1 MESINGTSQRG
12 QAIIRKSRSNCRLVT
27 AGEMGSSDT
36 GNTTTTTTTTTTNNR
51 PSQQKQRSSSQKSES
66 ADHAAFDTG

>member
-36 GNTTTTTTTTTTNNR
+36 GNTTTTTTTTNNR

>member
-36 GNTTTTTTTTTTNNR
+36 GNTTTTTTNNR

>member
-36 GNTTTTTTTTTTNNR
+36 GNTTTTTTTNNR

>member
-36 GNTTTTTTTTTTNNR
+36 GNTTTTTTTTTNNR